1 MNIVIKG
8 LLVILW
14 LLAVPGAAGGI
25 VLFEN
30 EKKSPGMCL
39 LAGYLLMF
47 SVAELM
53 ILPMIWANLPL
64 HILKYSFAGV
74 MIVLALVG
82 MILLYKDIK
91 VSAAGNAE
99 KYLCIFWWQQY

>member
-30 EKKSPGMCL
+30 EKKSPGMWNDSCSYAGNTDKDSEGL
-39 LAGYLLMF
+39 LA
-47 SVAELM
+47 
-53 ILPMIWANLPL
+53 
-64 HILKYSFAGV
+64 
-74 MIVLALVG
+74 
-82 MILLYKDIK
+82 
-91 VSAAGNAE
+91 
-99 KYLCIFWWQQY
+99 

>member
-39 LAGYLLMF
+39 LAGYLFDVLSSRIDDFTYDMGNH
-47 SVAELM
+47 S
-53 ILPMIWANLPL
+53 
-64 HILKYSFAGV
+64 SF
-74 MIVLALVG
+74 
-82 MILLYKDIK
+82 
-91 VSAAGNAE
+91 
-99 KYLCIFWWQQY
+99 IF